1 MTTVLE
7 LEGNHH
13 GVLVGSQDP
22 LFPKELEVIYV
33 AGGEVFS
40 SGDDHGQ
47 VADVPENNTVS

>member
-13 GVLVGSQDP
+13 GVLVGSQNP
-22 LFPKELEVIYV
+22 LFPKDLEVIDV
-33 AGGEVFS
+33 AGGEFFS
-40 SGDDHGQ
+40 SADDHGQ